1 MASTGNH
8 TERKMCRVKVNRL
21 FVKEIYTFWQNLSK
35 PDFRKKVMEV
45 NYFLLSVGYHKP
57 IFLFVSSSAG
67 LIILNI
73 LPSP

>member
-35 PDFRKKVMEV
+35 PDFRKEKRRMWDA
-45 NYFLLSVGYHKP
+45 NNTKY
-57 IFLFVSSSAG
+57 
-67 LIILNI
+67 
-73 LPSP
+73 